1 MIRILIVDD
10 EEPARAKLAKYLAGE
25 EGLEVVAEAA
35 DGEAAIEAILH
46 FEPDLVFLD
55 IQMPRLD
62 GLEVVRRLA
71 QRIGPRAMP
80 WIVFVTAHDD
90 HALAA
95 FDVQAIDYLLKPYAR
110 RRLRQALV
118 RVRRR
123 METEHQAE
131 NAARLQTLL
140 EEARP
145 RPQYLEHILV
155 KKAIH
160 REILLPV
167 EEIDLFRAKGNYVE
181 LMTGNATYPCRGPLS
196 RVVAGLDPNLFLQI
210 NRGEVVRLAAVEEF
224 QPWFRGDYR
233 VVMKRGEVLSWS
245 RRFRARNRGRLDFAL
260 SE

>member
-1 MIRILIVDD
+1 MIRVLIVDD
-10 EEPARAKLAKYLAGE
+10 EEPARTKLAKFLADE

-35 DGEAAIEAILH
+35 DGKEAVEAILDVA
-46 FEPDLVFLD
+46 PDLVFLD

-62 GLEVVRRLA
+62 GLEVVRRVGR
-71 QRIGPRAMP
+71 RIGYRAMP
-80 WIVFVTAHDD
+80 WVVFVTAYDE

-110 RRLRQALV
+110 RRLRQALA

-123 METEHQAE
+123 METEQRAE
-131 NAARLQTLL
+131 SAQRLETLL
-140 EEARP
+140 EKASP
-145 RPQYLEHILV
+145 KAQYLEHILV

-167 EEIDLFRAKGNYVE
+167 GEIDLFRAKGNYVE
-181 LMTGNATYPCRGPLS
+181 LVTGSGTYPCRGPLS
-196 RVVAGLDPNLFLQI
+196 KVATRLDPSLFLHI

-233 VVMKRGEVLSWS
+233 VVMKSGEVLSWS
-245 RRFRARNRGRLDFAL
+245 RRYRARTRGQLEFTL
-260 SE
+260 SG